1 MNRLKVNQQETIVT
15 LWRRGWSLRRIA
27 REVGYDRD
35 TVSKYIRLERA
46 KSGTPSP
53 GSASQNEPGKPL
65 EAAAHG
71 AKPATPSPGS
81 ATGSEPE
88 AGRES
93 PGDDAISPTPTAGS
107 GGDDESKPATPS
119 PGSETENEVPATPGA
134 PGPESKPA
142 TLTAG
147 SAGVVEPEPA
157 TPSPGKSVTPDPNGA
172 GTPGDGSELFAQA
185 LAAAQANVSLCA
197 RWKAEIE
204 AGLDQGLSAKRI
216 HQDLVRDR
224 GFAGSYQSVKRFV
237 RRLEQEAAVPF
248 RRMEFAPGE
257 QLQVDFGTG
266 AWIVDASGKRRRSHV
281 FRAVLCCSRKGYS
294 EATFDQKTETFLRC
308 LEQAFHHFGGVPIGT
323 TPDNLKAAV
332 LHPDWYDP
340 ELNPKL
346 AAFAAHYGTVVLPTK
361 PRMPRHKG
369 RVERGV
375 DFVQE
380 ALRGRTFASLA
391 EENTFLAEWER
402 NVADTRIH
410 GTTRRHV
417 GQYFLEVEKPALL
430 PLPTNIFP
438 SFTEGKRSVHLDG
451 HVEFDKAY
459 YSVPP
464 EYTGREVWVRG
475 ESRVIRIYTLK
486 MELITAHVRTE
497 PGLSRTDDA
506 HIHPLKRRLADR
518 GTTYLLER
526 CQSLGVNVGA
536 WAVAM
541 HRHRGI
547 EGIRVLQGLLALARK
562 TPAESLE
569 RAAAKALQRASWKL
583 GELKQALSEPAN
595 VVQVDFLETHP
606 LIREM
611 EAYRIPF
618 SHE

>member
-46 KSGTPSP
+46 KS
-53 GSASQNEPGKPL
+53 
-65 EAAAHG
+65 
-71 AKPATPSPGS
+71 ATPSPGS
-81 ATGSEPE
+81 ATGSEPV
-88 AGRES
+88 AGREL
-93 PGDDAISPTPTAGS
+93 PGDDAIPPTLTAGS

-119 PGSETENEVPATPGA
+119 PGSEPENGVPATPGA

-157 TPSPGKSVTPDPNGA
+157 TPTPGKSEAADPNGA

-224 GFAGSYQSVKRFV
+224 GFAGRYQSVKRFV

-308 LEQAFHHFGGVPIGT
+308 LEQTFHHFGGVPIGT

-346 AAFAAHYGTVVLPTK
+346 ASFAAHYGTVVLPTK

-430 PLPTNIFP
+430 PLPASIFP

-486 MELITAHVRTE
+486 MEPITVHARTE
-497 PGLSRTDDA
+497 SGLSRTDDA